1 MHLKINEPEKGQPW
15 GNTREENKMP
25 DLLYE
30 VKENIGYITINREAN
45 RNSISSEAVT
55 LFLEALETAKKDD
68 NVRVVCV
75 SGAGERVFCSGADL
89 GGGIGNAGGQEN
101 LAFKNYAKLITQLA
115 RFPKPTLAKING
127 HCMAGGTGFML
138 ACDIVIAK
146 NDAKFGTPEVN
157 VGLFPMMIGAL
168 IFRNVLR
175 KKAMEMILLGE
186 KLTAKEALDMG
197 MITRAVPKEQFEV
210 EVNKVLKT
218 IRSKSPIGLQIGKEA
233 FQGIETMDL
242 EESVSFLSEK
252 LIEVASTKDAVEG
265 ITAFLEKRTPK
276 FTGK

>member
-1 MHLKINEPEKGQPW
+1 MNLKKNNHGQTPM

-30 VKENIGYITINREAN
+30 VKKNIGYITINREAN
-45 RNSISSEAVT
+45 RNSISSDAVT
-55 LFLEALETAKKDD
+55 LFLETLETAEKDD

-89 GGGIGNAGGQEN
+89 GSNIGNASGN
-101 LAFKNYAKLITQLA
+101 PAFKNYAKLITRLA
-115 RFPKPTLAKING
+115 SFPKPTLAKING

-146 NDAKFGTPEVN
+146 DDAKFGTPEVN

-186 KLTAKEALDMG
+186 KLTANQALDMG
-197 MITRAVPKEQFEV
+197 MITRVVPKEQFEEQV
-210 EVNKVLKT
+210 DKVLKT
-218 IRSKSPIGLQIGKEA
+218 ICSKSPIGLRIGKEA

-242 EESVSFLSEK
+242 ESSVNFLSEK
-252 LIEVASTKDAVEG
+252 LIEVASTQDAVEG
-265 ITAFLEKRTPK
+265 ITAFFEKRTPN